1 MTMTKSTHSP
11 AFTGSELL
19 NTYYQR
25 RVSLFIGFISSL
37 VFFPLAVKNLLID
50 YVLLGGLIIVF
61 QCTLLIEIT
70 AIYYQKKTPWGFR
83 LPLALVV
90 VIVVMA
96 IHIFGTL
103 ASYWLFPVL
112 IAIAFLLPQK
122 DNLLTITIIIPAS
135 IWVLIPHQTAEV
147 TLRFSLAISA
157 CAAIMYVVVDAI
169 RKLHTELF
177 LSFHSSCING
187 HIESSSTG
195 WFFEKMSSPPPAR
208 Q

>member
-177 LSFHSSCING
+177 YLSTRHAL
-187 HIESSSTG
+187 TG
-195 WFFEKMSSPPPAR
+195 TLNRHQLDGF
-208 Q
+208 

>member
-1 MTMTKSTHSP
+1 MTKSTNSP

-96 IHIFGTL
+96 IHISAPSPATGYFPCSL
-103 ASYWLFPVL
+103 RLLFYSPR
-112 IAIAFLLPQK
+112 K
-122 DNLLTITIIIPAS
+122 IT
-135 IWVLIPHQTAEV
+135 
-147 TLRFSLAISA
+147 
-157 CAAIMYVVVDAI
+157 Y
-169 RKLHTELF
+169 
-177 LSFHSSCING
+177 
-187 HIESSSTG
+187 
-195 WFFEKMSSPPPAR
+195 
-208 Q
+208 

>member
-70 AIYYQKKTPWGFR
+70 AIYYQKKTPCGIGGSHRGDGYSHFR
-83 LPLALVV
+83 HPRQL
-90 VIVVMA
+90 
-96 IHIFGTL
+96 
-103 ASYWLFPVL
+103 
-112 IAIAFLLPQK
+112 
-122 DNLLTITIIIPAS
+122 
-135 IWVLIPHQTAEV
+135 
-147 TLRFSLAISA
+147 LAISRA
-157 CAAIMYVVVDAI
+157 HCDC
-169 RKLHTELF
+169 F
-177 LSFHSSCING
+177 
-187 HIESSSTG
+187 ST
-195 WFFEKMSSPPPAR
+195 PPER
-208 Q
+208 